1 MNMLFRLVNSSDDIP
16 RKYLP
21 FLNINGFKLKE
32 KNDGIYIK
40 INTMNDL
47 KILSQLCD
55 QDLVIQF
62 NIREINDENCI
73 IIYDGWLE

>member
-1 MNMLFRLVNSSDDIP
+1 MNMLFRLVDSSYDIP
-16 RKYLP
+16 MKYLP
-21 FLNINGFKLKE
+21 FLNINGFELKE
-32 KNDGIYIK
+32 KNGRIYIK

-47 KILSQLCD
+47 KFLSQLCD

-73 IIYDGWLE
+73 VIYDGWLE

>member
-1 MNMLFRLVNSSDDIP
+1 MNFRLVDSSYDIP
-16 RKYLP
+16 FKYLP

-32 KNDGIYIK
+32 KNGKIYIK
-40 INTMNDL
+40 INTINDL

-73 IIYDGWLE
+73 VICDGWLE